1 MEVGLGD
8 FHEGVANAPECAILD
23 LMQVPEDIEI
33 PEVIPVMTLRETVL
47 FPHAVMPLYIF
58 EERYRAMLKD
68 VLQQHRLFA
77 IFKEAETEEAG
88 DAEEVPESIGTV
100 GVVRAAHANP
110 DGTSN
115 LALQGLARVRL
126 LEVVQEFPYRLIRV
140 EVCKEKAPESV
151 PPEGPE
157 ASRTAILGLLDKRP
171 ALTHGLPEEYL
182 EFLQSLE
189 PPDTF
194 IDVAIHS
201 ICAKTDIKQRLLE
214 TLSLEKRYRCF
225 EQYLT
230 EELAQLEL
238 FEKLQGK
245 TRDDEIELN

>member
-1 MEVGLGD
+1 MHL
-8 FHEGVANAPECAILD
+8 
-23 LMQVPEDIEI
+23 PEDIEI
-33 PEVIPVMTLRETVL
+33 PEVIPVMTLRETVF

-58 EERYRAMLKD
+58 EDRYREMLKD

-77 IFKEAETEEAG
+77 IFKEVDGEAEG
-88 DAEEVPESIGTV
+88 DGEEVAEAIGTV

-110 DGTSN
+110 DGTTN

-140 EVCKEKAPESV
+140 EVCKDDPPTEDSPESSS
-151 PPEGPE
+151 
-157 ASRTAILGLLDKRP
+157 ARRSAILGLLDKRP

-182 EFLQSLE
+182 DFLRSLE
-189 PPDTF
+189 QPETF

-201 ICAKTDIKQRLLE
+201 ICGEAEVKQKLLE
-214 TLSLEKRYRCF
+214 TLCVEQRYSSF
-225 EQYLT
+225 ERYLAD
-230 EELAQLEL
+230 EMAQLDL
-238 FEKLQGK
+238 FDQLQGK